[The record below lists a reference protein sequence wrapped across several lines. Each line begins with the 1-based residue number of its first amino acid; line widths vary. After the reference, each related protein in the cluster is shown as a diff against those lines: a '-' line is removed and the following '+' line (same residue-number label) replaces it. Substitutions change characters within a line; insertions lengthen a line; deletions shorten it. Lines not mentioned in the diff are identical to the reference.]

1 MRAVRFDG
9 SSVRLDPAAPA
20 PSPAA
25 GEALVRTRRAG
36 IGASDVAVAGGR
48 TGFRG
53 VMGQEFVG
61 VVESVNGSPEAAE
74 RLTGKRVVGS
84 AVIVCGRCDMCR
96 AGLSGHCRART
107 VLGLHGRDG
116 CFADSFT
123 LPVANLV
130 EVPADV
136 DEEQAVFASPLA
148 AALHTRQMFRVE
160 GKPYI
165 TVLGDGRMGLL
176 VAQVMAPL
184 NARVRLLGRH
194 AEKLGL
200 CDKWGIRHRL
210 VDEAGRRQDQDVVID
225 CTGRP
230 DGLATALAM
239 VRPRGKVVLMSAPA
253 PAANPGAPVAAP
265 APIDL
270 SPVVAGE
277 IELVG
282 SRCGNL
288 AEALEALRR
297 GSVDVLSL
305 ITRRARLADGP
316 AAVAS
321 AARGQLK
328 VLMEP

>member
-1 MRAVRFDG
+1 MR
-9 SSVRLDPAAPA
+9 LEPAAPVPA
-20 PSPAA
+20 PGA
-25 GEALVRTRRAG
+25 GEALVRPRRMG
-36 IGASDVAVAGGR
+36 VGASDLAVAGGR

-53 VMGQEFVG
+53 VMGHEFVG
-61 VVESVNGSPEAAE
+61 VVEAVNGPPDAVE
-74 RLTGKRVVGS
+74 RFAGKRVVGS

-116 CFADSFT
+116 CFAESFT

-230 DGLATALAM
+230 DGLATALGM

-253 PAANPGAPVAAP
+253 PAGGAGAPTGVAG
-265 APIDL
+265 PIDL
-270 SPVVAGE
+270 SPIVTGE
-277 IELVG
+277 IEVVG
-282 SRCGNL
+282 SRCGSL

-297 GSVDVLSL
+297 GRVDVLSL

-316 AAVAS
+316 RAIES
-321 AARGQLK
+321 AGRGQIK